1 MGNRNDMN
9 IIKFIE
15 SFPDENSCRQHFRKV
30 RNNDGESQTPNPK
43 MVHGNGFY
51 EFQ

>member
-15 SFPDENSCRQHFRKV
+15 SFLEGA
-30 RNNDGESQTPNPK
+30 GEIQGIVCKKCGCTR
-43 MVHGNGFY
+43 H
-51 EFQ
+51 